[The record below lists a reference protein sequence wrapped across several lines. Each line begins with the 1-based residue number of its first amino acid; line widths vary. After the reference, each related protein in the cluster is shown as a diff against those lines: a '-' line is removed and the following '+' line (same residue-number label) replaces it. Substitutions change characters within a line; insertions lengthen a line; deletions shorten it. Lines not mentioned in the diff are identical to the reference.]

1 MPNNVDSRSECQYIK
16 QGIRLVESEYLRV
29 TNSFL
34 PPPESAESCWD
45 SYESLVNEYE
55 PNFDIRRRCGF
66 ETTWIARGCMNIT
79 TRSEFESVI
88 PRKDLDDIVSACNQS
103 LLNSSPCAT
112 CTTAISWLQ
121 ASHLTG
127 PSIGNV
133 SDCTAYPSIYVAAF
147 ANLQGPTNEV
157 FWFFR
162 RRRKKFLKPKSTNVT
177 NDVNTSSGL
186 DSISGSTTLIRFK
199 FDEIK
204 AATKNFSWDNIIGR
218 GGYGNV
224 YKGVLPDGSEVAL
237 KRFKNCSASGD
248 ASFTHEVEVIASI
261 RHVNLVALRGYCTAT
276 TPYEGHQRIIV
287 CDLLKNGSVHDHL
300 FGLVEKKLS
309 WPIRQ
314 KIALGT
320 AKGLSYLHY
329 GAQPAII
336 HRDIKAS
343 NILLDERF
351 EPKVADFGLAKFNP
365 EGLTHLSTRV
375 AGTMGYVAPEY
386 ALYGQL
392 TERSDVYSFGV
403 VLLELLSG
411 KKALVAVTDGQ
422 PTLIT
427 DWAWSLVRNGKALD
441 VVEDM
446 PDLGPPVVVEKYVL
460 VAVLCSHPQLYARPT
475 MDQVVKLLDTDVPVP
490 SIPGR
495 PISVIANIDDI
506 ERLASSSG
514 SGNLST
520 PAGYQPYTF
529 DEDCPQIPKE
539 DNENSSG
546 SDGISIRSSLK
557 PKDIYTNEQ
566 YIHLASEEHK
576 KKRAENSLQE
586 DIKVPLVS
594 QEKKL
599 ENGNVKEERCM
610 VYLTTFVA
618 VCGSYAF
625 GSCAGYSSPTQS
637 AIREDLSLSL
647 AEYSLF
653 GSILTFGAMIG
664 AITSGKIADYIGR
677 KGAMTVSSGFCVAG
691 WLAIYFAKGSLP
703 LDIGR
708 LSTGYGMGVFSYVV
722 PVYIAEI
729 APKDLRGALTTINQ
743 LMICTA
749 VSVSFIIGTFLT
761 WRALAITGIVPCAI
775 LLVGLVII
783 PESPRWLAKNG
794 NQKEFEAALRRLRG
808 KNASISEETAE
819 IQDYIETLEKLPK
832 AKLLDLFQKRYRSSV
847 MIGVGLMVCQQ
858 LGGINGICFY
868 TSSIFESSGFP
879 ANIGTIVY
887 AILQVIITALGAT
900 LIDRAGRK
908 PLLLVSAFGLVLGCL
923 LTGSSYYLKEQGIA
937 ANAAPAL
944 AVTGILVYIGAF
956 SAGMGAVPWVVMS
969 EIFPINIKGVA
980 GSLATFV
987 NWFGAWA
994 CSYTFNFLM
1003 SWSSYGKQMY
1013 QYCYMIQNKKAVLVL
1028 V

>member
-1 MPNNVDSRSECQYIK
+1 MLSICYFLLFLSILCQVLVPSTSSRRQPNRDLLQNGNVSTPCPLDFGVLRKGKRPSTPDSQSECQYIK

-66 ETTWIARGCMNIT
+66 ETTWIAHGCMNIT

-88 PRKDLDDIVSACNQS
+88 PRKNLDDIVSACNQS
-103 LLNSSPCAT
+103 LLNNSPCAT
-112 CTTAISWLQ
+112 CTTAISRLQ
-121 ASHLTG
+121 ASYLAG

-133 SDCTAYPSIYVAAF
+133 SDCTAYPFIYVAAF
-147 ANLQGPTNEV
+147 ANFQGPTNEGTAKCLFNLDFTSPSSSGKKNKVVIPVSVSITVLVLIVGFLV

-162 RRRKKFLKPKSTNVT
+162 RRMKKFLKPKSTNVT
-177 NDVNTSSGL
+177 NEVNASSGL
-186 DSISGSTTLIRFK
+186 DSIRGSTTLIRFK

-204 AATKNFSWDNIIGR
+204 AATKNFSRDNIIGR

-276 TPYEGHQRIIV
+276 TPYVGHQRIIV

-329 GAQPAII
+329 GAQPSII

-343 NILLDERF
+343 NILLDEKF

-411 KKALVAVTDGQ
+411 KKALMAVNDGQ

-427 DWAWSLVRNGKALD
+427 DWAWSLVRNGRALD

-446 PDLGPPVVVEKYVL
+446 PDLGPPVLVEKYVV

-475 MDQVVKLLDTDVPVP
+475 MDQVVKLLDTNVPVP
-490 SIPGR
+490 SIPER
-495 PISVIANIDDI
+495 PISLIANIDDI

-514 SGNLST
+514 SGKLST

-529 DEDCPQIPKE
+529 DEDCPQTPKE

-546 SDGISIRSSLK
+546 R
-557 PKDIYTNEQ
+557 
-566 YIHLASEEHK
+566 
-576 KKRAENSLQE
+576 
-586 DIKVPLVS
+586 
-594 QEKKL
+594 
-599 ENGNVKEERCM
+599 
-610 VYLTTFVA
+610 
-618 VCGSYAF
+618 
-625 GSCAGYSSPTQS
+625 
-637 AIREDLSLSL
+637 
-647 AEYSLF
+647 
-653 GSILTFGAMIG
+653 
-664 AITSGKIADYIGR
+664 
-677 KGAMTVSSGFCVAG
+677 
-691 WLAIYFAKGSLP
+691 
-703 LDIGR
+703 
-708 LSTGYGMGVFSYVV
+708 
-722 PVYIAEI
+722 
-729 APKDLRGALTTINQ
+729 
-743 LMICTA
+743 
-749 VSVSFIIGTFLT
+749 
-761 WRALAITGIVPCAI
+761 
-775 LLVGLVII
+775 
-783 PESPRWLAKNG
+783 
-794 NQKEFEAALRRLRG
+794 
-808 KNASISEETAE
+808 
-819 IQDYIETLEKLPK
+819 
-832 AKLLDLFQKRYRSSV
+832 
-847 MIGVGLMVCQQ
+847 
-858 LGGINGICFY
+858 
-868 TSSIFESSGFP
+868 
-879 ANIGTIVY
+879 
-887 AILQVIITALGAT
+887 
-900 LIDRAGRK
+900 
-908 PLLLVSAFGLVLGCL
+908 
-923 LTGSSYYLKEQGIA
+923 
-937 ANAAPAL
+937 
-944 AVTGILVYIGAF
+944 
-956 SAGMGAVPWVVMS
+956 
-969 EIFPINIKGVA
+969 
-980 GSLATFV
+980 
-987 NWFGAWA
+987 
-994 CSYTFNFLM
+994 
-1003 SWSSYGKQMY
+1003 
-1013 QYCYMIQNKKAVLVL
+1013 
-1028 V
+1028 